1 MHVLSRQNLPQ
12 TPPDCST
19 FTYSPMDSGMC
30 RLRSGLESAVAPK
43 LLHLHD
49 REEDLEVSCVIH
61 PPHIKVDKFHA
72 SLYPVDPTESKET
85 LPSSM
90 TGHHK
95 QRAYGEEAGPK
106 SLSIPL
112 RDDCVSASA

>member
-19 FTYSPMDSGMC
+19 ITYFPMDSGMC

-43 LLHLHD
+43 LLHLQ
-49 REEDLEVSCVIH
+49 DLEVSCVIH
-61 PPHIKVDKFHA
+61 PPHIKVDKFNA
-72 SLYPVDPTESKET
+72 SLYPVDPSESKET
-85 LPSSM
+85 LPSST
-90 TGHHK
+90 TGP
-95 QRAYGEEAGPK
+95 Q

-112 RDDCVSASA
+112 RDDCVPASA